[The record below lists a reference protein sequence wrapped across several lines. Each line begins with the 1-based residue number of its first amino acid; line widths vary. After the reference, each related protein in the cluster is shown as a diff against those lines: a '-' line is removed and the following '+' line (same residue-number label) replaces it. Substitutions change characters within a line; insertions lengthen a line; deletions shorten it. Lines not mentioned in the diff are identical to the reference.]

1 MPSNPIS
8 GIGYFFQGLSL
19 IFKPGIRQWVLIPLL
34 INIILFSAL
43 IYFAWLY
50 FPVASEFFMA
60 QVQGYLPDW
69 AWLADLM
76 RWLMLPL
83 FIVLALTVIFF
94 GFTFLGNLIAGPF
107 NGLLSVAVEKHLTG
121 ETPVD
126 ASSGSLFQ
134 GIISAMTESIG
145 KLFYYVKWAIALLII
160 SFIPIINIASP
171 ILWFLFVA
179 WIICLEYADVALGRN
194 NYNFSAQ
201 RKLLAEKRMLSLG
214 FGSTVTLVML
224 IPVINF
230 FVMPT
235 AVAGVTAMWVRE
247 FKGRISLQT
256 EL

>member
-19 IFKPGIRQWVLIPLL
+19 IFKPGIRPWVLVPLL
-34 INIILFSAL
+34 INIVLFSAL

-50 FPVASEFFMA
+50 FPVASEFFIA
-60 QVQGYLPDW
+60 QVQGILPDW
-69 AWLADLM
+69 AWLLELM
-76 RWLMLPL
+76 QWIMLPL
-83 FIVLALTVIFF
+83 FFVLSLTVIFF
-94 GFTFLGNLIAGPF
+94 GFTFVGNIIGGPF

-121 ETPVD
+121 EKPVD
-126 ASSGSLFQ
+126 ASSGSLFK
-134 GIISAMTESIG
+134 GIISAIAESIG
-145 KLFYYVKWAIALLII
+145 KLFYYFKWAIVLLII
-160 SFIPIINIASP
+160 SFIPIINIVAP
-171 ILWFLFVA
+171 ILWFLFAA
-179 WIICLEYADVALGRN
+179 WLICLEYADVPLGNN

-201 RKLLAEKRMLSLG
+201 RKLLAEKRMLALG

-235 AVAGVTAMWVRE
+235 AVAGATAMWVHE

-256 EL
+256 E